1 MQFSVCIDAVFRG
14 RLQEEAL
21 DAVKVAGFRAFEF
34 WHWWDRDLEGL
45 CTKAR
50 ALGLSC
56 AALCTR
62 SVSLTDPA
70 QRDSYLAELKESI
83 GAAKKTGANII
94 ISQLGND
101 TGERRDFQRRS
112 ILAGLK
118 AAVPLLEEGDVTLAI
133 EPLNGR
139 VDHIG
144 VFLES
149 SDEGFEIVRESGG
162 GRVKLLF
169 DIYHQQITEGD
180 IISRITNN
188 LDSIVHFHAA
198 GTPGRHELD
207 QGELNYPAI
216 FKVLDERGYRGFMG
230 LEYFP
235 SRDVMVG
242 LEKLRGL
249 GRLDA

>member
-14 RLQEEAL
+14 RPQEEAL
-21 DAVKVAGFRAFEF
+21 EAVKAAGFRAFEF
-34 WHWWDRDLEGL
+34 WSWWDRDLEGL
-45 CTKAR
+45 CAKAR

-56 AALCTR
+56 IALCTR
-62 SVSLTDPA
+62 PAGLTDPA
-70 QRDSYLAELKESI
+70 RREDWLAGLRESI
-83 GAAKKTGANII
+83 AAAKKMGAGII

-101 TGERRDFQRRS
+101 TGGRRDFQLRS
-112 ILAGLK
+112 IAAGLR
-118 AAVPLLEEGDVTLAI
+118 AAAPLLEEDGLTLAI

-149 SDEGFEIVRESGG
+149 SDEGFELVREAGS

-180 IISRITNN
+180 IISRITAN

-207 QGELNYPAI
+207 RGELNYPAV
-216 FKVLDERGYRGFMG
+216 FKVLDERGYRGFTG

-235 SRDVMVG
+235 AGDVMEG
-242 LEKLRGL
+242 LEKIRRL
-249 GRLDA
+249 GA